1 MEIIVSGRHY
11 TVTPE
16 FKDYSEKLIS
26 GTFDEV
32 TLKITSVRLVLT
44 SEKTRNK
51 ADIVV
56 NVKSHNVEASAE
68 EPEMGKAIAEAVEKA
83 YKQVRKHLEK
93 LHDHKHREPVKATS
107 VEADKKAAEMEEEQ

>member
-16 FKDYSEKLIS
+16 FKDFAEKLIS
-26 GTFDEV
+26 GTFGDV

-44 SEKTRNK
+44 NEKLRNK

-68 EPEMGKAIAEAVEKA
+68 EPEMGKAITEAVEKA

-93 LHDHKHREPVKATS
+93 LQDHKHREPVKSTS
-107 VEADKKAAEMEEEQ
+107 IAADMKAAEKEEAE